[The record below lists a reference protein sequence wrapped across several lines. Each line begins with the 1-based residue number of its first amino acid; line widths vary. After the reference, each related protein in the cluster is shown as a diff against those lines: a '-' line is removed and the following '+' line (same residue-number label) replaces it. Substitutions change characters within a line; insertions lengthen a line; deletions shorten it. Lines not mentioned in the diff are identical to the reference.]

1 MHYIVGKEVHGG
13 NVIENIIEKDDSFLI
28 YIRTPEGNVVEWK
41 SILKTMPIVLEFNLD
56 F

>member
-1 MHYIVGKEVHGG
+1 MHYLVGKEVHGG

-28 YIRTPEGNVVEWK
+28 YIRTLEGNVIEWK